1 MTLDGSRWVI
11 LELSPRADGE
21 DPEVIRRSIAGALRG
36 GAEVYIP
43 AEITQVGANRIV
55 HHYVEGYAF
64 VRQVREDSVYFRI
77 EGTRYVQSVLVDR
90 ARGRRCIATLSSAE
104 IEVMQGRIKVEAD
117 QGIQIGDRVTIASG
131 PYKDL
136 VGIVLEDCPESDT
149 VQVLI
154 RLRSKEAIVSL
165 PRSFLVLL
173 ERTQVKRFLQDVHRL
188 RGWIRLNRLL
198 RGWGPEVLFPL
209 AERHAIWQGIHE
221 QRQKLRTRL
230 LAVSV
235 LDWSFSLDALN
246 ERLRKWSDLYG
257 RSIKLIQLQQ
267 MCLPLTT
274 PIKSPPELLA
284 LHKRVLMLR
293 SWGSRTRQ
301 LLPLLRVDPVLDL
314 ERLRQLSDGYLQ
326 VSRRR
331 SRLAG
336 IINDFNLLQEKYQNL
351 EEHAVDNILVDG
363 FNLAFRCRFAPGLSE
378 LADKQ
383 GRPTGMI
390 TGFIRS
396 LASYRKRWAKSN
408 IVVCWD
414 GSSAR
419 RREIYSG
426 YKANRPERQVDSF
439 DQVDFLR
446 GLLPLVGVT
455 QAVCPTEEADDV
467 IATLVST
474 TLEEERNLILSNDH
488 DLLQLVTL
496 TTVLLIPAVGVRKE
510 QLYDADAVQAEYGV
524 SPLQFVHYRAFAGD
538 SSDNIPGVPR
548 VPTKVLAALVR
559 SHGTVDGTYASG
571 LPGLTKK
578 QYQQMRDSEAQVRL
592 NVGLMTLRRDVP
604 VTLTSVKSDQ
614 IQAESLLATVNV
626 NPEIVAAFF
635 TTPRGHLKES

>member
-1 MTLDGSRWVI
+1 MTFDGSRWVI

-21 DPEVIRRSIAGALRG
+21 DPDVIRKSIASALRG

-43 AEITQVGANRIV
+43 ASITQVGSNRIV

-64 VRQVREDSVYFRI
+64 VRQVREDAAYFRI
-77 EGTRYVQSVLVDR
+77 ENTHYVQSVLVDR
-90 ARGRRCIATLSSAE
+90 AKGKRCIATLSSAE
-104 IEVMQGRIKVEAD
+104 IEAMRASIKVDAD
-117 QGIQIGDRVTIASG
+117 QGIQVGDRVTVASG

-136 VGIVLEDCPESDT
+136 AGIVLEDCPESDT

-154 RLRSKEAIVSL
+154 RLRSKEAIVSF

-173 ERTQVKRFLQDVHRL
+173 ERTKVRRFLQDVHHL
-188 RGWIRLNRLL
+188 RGWVRVNRVL

-209 AERHAIWQGIHE
+209 AGLYTTWQGFYGW
-221 QRQKLRTRL
+221 RQKLRVRVLAEGVLNWSFTLEGLEDRYRRWSGVYKKSTRL
-230 LAVSV
+230 T
-235 LDWSFSLDALN
+235 
-246 ERLRKWSDLYG
+246 R
-257 RSIKLIQLQQ
+257 LQQ
-267 MCLPLTT
+267 MCLPLEV
-274 PIKSPPELLA
+274 PIKLPKDLAA
-284 LHKRVLMLR
+284 LHKRVRLLG
-293 SWGSRTRQ
+293 SWGTRVRH

-314 ERLRQLSDGYLQ
+314 ERLRNLSDKYLQ
-326 VSRRR
+326 VARCR
-331 SRLAG
+331 SRLAAV
-336 IINDFNLLQEKYQNL
+336 INDYNALRDKARNL
-351 EEHAVDNILVDG
+351 EERVVDNILVDG

-390 TGFIRS
+390 TGFLRS

-414 GSSAR
+414 GSSSR
-419 RREIYSG
+419 RKEIYAD
-426 YKANRPERQVDSF
+426 YKSNRVERQAESF
-439 DQVDFLR
+439 DQVGFLR
-446 GLLPLVGVT
+446 DLLPFIGVT

-474 TLEEERNLILSNDH
+474 SFEGERNLILSNDH
-488 DLLQLVTL
+488 DLLQLVGFTTL
-496 TTVLLIPAVGVRKE
+496 QLIPAVGARKE
-510 QLYDADAVQAEYGV
+510 QLYDADAVQAEYGI
-524 SPLQFVHYRAFAGD
+524 SAQQFVHYRAFAGD

-578 QYQQMRDSEAQVRL
+578 QYQQLRASEAQVRL

-614 IQAESLLATVNV
+614 IQAESLLATVDV
-626 NPEIVAAFF
+626 NSETVAAFF
-635 TTPRGHLKES
+635 ATPRGHLKES